1 MNETLTPPPG
11 QTGPDQTEPSEA
23 DPSQA
28 DAALGQATRLS
39 RQRDQRILGGV
50 AAGIARS
57 LDVDPLVVRVTLAV
71 LGLFGVGVVL
81 YVALWLLLPD
91 EAGDHAALD
100 LEDRTRGIVVLVV
113 LAVAALWLVGLVF
126 GVDSTPLGIIA
137 LIGGLL
143 LWRRERRTDRTERAA
158 RAAYASGTSA
168 ASGDS
173 GAAVGPDGAVAAPPP
188 GPSAAERRLA
198 RRDARL
204 ARRREAGPLLLGP
217 TAAVIALTLGVLGL
231 IEAVGSVDI
240 APSAY
245 VAASLAVVGAA
256 LVVASRYGR
265 PLLLGVIGFGLAV
278 ALVPTTI
285 AENWEME
292 TVTVAPA
299 TSAGIPTDVSFDAED
314 YRLDLAGLTADE
326 LAGEQVDVRGDLG
339 EITVR
344 VPADVP
350 VVLSAAVEGAGEV
363 RAMADTD
370 PAVSSRYVRGGFGIE
385 AEPVLLDPA
394 TNVLT
399 FLGDGPAPADALRLD
414 LTIGFGEIHVER
426 AP

>member
-28 DAALGQATRLS
+28 DAAVGRATRLA

-158 RAAYASGTSA
+158 RAAYATDTSGV
-168 ASGDS
+168 
-173 GAAVGPDGAVAAPPP
+173 AAVGPEGAIGAPPP
-188 GPSAAERRLA
+188 GPSAGPSAAERRLA

-326 LAGEQVDVRGDLG
+326 LAGEQVAVRGDLG

>member
-137 LIGGLL
+137 LIGGVL

-158 RAAYASGTSA
+158 RAAYATDTSGV
-168 ASGDS
+168 
-173 GAAVGPDGAVAAPPP
+173 AAVGPEGAIGAPPP
-188 GPSAAERRLA
+188 GPSAGPSAAERRLA

-414 LTIGFGEIHVER
+414 LAIGFGEIHVER